1 MAELFLAR
9 EADSTA
15 NLQTVSA
22 CVFLA
27 LPEAIFRNL
36 RDDWLC
42 VTDAVMLDSAFCN
55 RRSRELFM
63 ALAYEESKVYSMR
76 ATSTL
81 YISFLRWCVAREAR
95 VDTLAITEGLLRDD
109 ELRTKVLTA
118 NSRCLTTLYYCN
130 YKFVDRSCPDIF
142 KEIVRL
148 CPNITGV
155 HFDSKSEAD
164 QADQVDDCLEVLTRG
179 LQLLSTLTIAVLCT
193 ARGIARALAHC
204 KNLSR
209 LTCTGRRVKVN
220 AGIAIPTLTYI
231 NCSSAYVE
239 PAVLVALG
247 QRCHELKTLRITY
260 EYNHQRDHHITDAG
274 VRAVLQG
281 CPKLRETDLA
291 QSARISDGLRVE
303 LAAHCNFTRL
313 DLSKWERTSEELAQ
327 DVLTACPNLTEVDCF
342 HCKWLTDATL
352 AVCAQH
358 CPRLE
363 SLSLW
368 ACTNVTTDGVR
379 TLVAERGRQLSQ
391 INLMD
396 CSQLEDGAVFA
407 VAEHCPRLLEIKCPP
422 NVSDASMV
430 KLAEGCPQLT
440 TVFLSISVV
449 GDAGVAALATH
460 CPKLT
465 ALYLRGSINVTIQ
478 GIRALAKHC
487 RLLTHLELP
496 PHLDYK
502 SVRIRQLMGTTCAV
516 SFW

>member
-1 MAELFLAR
+1 MADAR

-22 CVFLA
+22 CMFLA
-27 LPEAIFRNL
+27 LPEAIFRIV

-42 VTDAVMLDSAFCN
+42 ITDAVMLYSAFCN
-55 RRSRELFM
+55 RRTRELFM
-63 ALAYEESKVYSMR
+63 ALAYEESKMYSMR
-76 ATSTL
+76 AISTL
-81 YISFLRWCVAREAR
+81 YISFLRWRVAREAL
-95 VDTLAITEGLLRDD
+95 VDTLAITEGLLRDA

-118 NSRCLTTLYYCN
+118 NSRCLTKLYYCN
-130 YKFVDRSCPDIF
+130 YKFVDRSCCDIF

-148 CPNITGV
+148 CPNITDV

-164 QADQVDDCLEVLTRG
+164 QADQVDDCLAVLTRG
-179 LQLLSTLTIAVLCT
+179 LQQRATLTIAVSCT
-193 ARGIARALAHC
+193 ACGIARALTHC

-231 NCSSAYVE
+231 NCSTSYVE
-239 PAVLVALG
+239 PNVLVALG
-247 QRCHELKTLRITY
+247 QRCHELKTLYITY
-260 EYNHQRDHHITDAG
+260 EYTDQGDDHITDAG

-303 LAAHCNFTRL
+303 LAAHCNFTRV
-313 DLSKWERTSEELAQ
+313 DLSKWEHTSEELAQ
-327 DVLTACPNLTEVDCF
+327 GVLSACPNLTELDCF

-368 ACTNVTTDGVR
+368 ECANVTADGVR
-379 TLVAERGRQLSQ
+379 TLVTALG
-391 INLMD
+391 
-396 CSQLEDGAVFA
+396 SQLRRIDCPLLGDEALFA
-407 VAEHCPRLLEIKCPP
+407 VAEHCPQLLGIKCPP

-430 KLAEGCPQLT
+430 ALAEGCPQLT
-440 TVFLSISVV
+440 SVFLSKSNV
-449 GDAGVAALATH
+449 GDPGVTALAMH

-465 ALYLRGSINVTIQ
+465 ALHLRGSSRVTIQ

-487 RLLTHLELP
+487 RRLTHLELP

-502 SVRIRQLMGTTCAV
+502 SVRIGQLMGNTCAV

>member
-81 YISFLRWCVAREAR
+81 YISFLRWCIAREAR

-118 NSRCLTTLYYCN
+118 NSRCLTTLYYCD
-130 YKFVDRSCPDIF
+130 YKFVDRSSPDIF

-239 PAVLVALG
+239 PDVLVALG
-247 QRCHELKTLRITY
+247 QRCHELKTLHITY
-260 EYNHQRDHHITDAG
+260 EYTDQGDDHISDAG

-303 LAAHCNFTRL
+303 LAEHYNFTHL

-327 DVLTACPNLTEVDCF
+327 EVLSACPTLTEVDCF

-358 CPRLE
+358 CPQLE

-379 TLVAERGRQLSQ
+379 TLISARG
-391 INLMD
+391 
-396 CSQLEDGAVFA
+396 SQLRRIDCPQVGDDAVFA

-440 TVFLSISVV
+440 SVFLSKSMV
-449 GDAGVAALATH
+449 GDPGVTALAMH
-460 CPKLT
+460 CPKLS
-465 ALYLRGSINVTIQ
+465 ALYLRGSTNVTIQ
-478 GIRALAKHC
+478 GISALAKHC

-502 SVRIRQLMGTTCAV
+502 SVRIRQLMGNTCAV